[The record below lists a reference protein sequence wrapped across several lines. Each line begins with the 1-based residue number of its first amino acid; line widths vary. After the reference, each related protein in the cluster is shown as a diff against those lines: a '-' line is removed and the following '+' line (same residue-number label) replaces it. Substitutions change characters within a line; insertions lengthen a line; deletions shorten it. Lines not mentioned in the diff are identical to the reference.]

1 MNDEKN
7 FRLMTL
13 KNVLMIIIFKTS
25 APAKLYVESDS

>member
-25 APAKLYVESDS
+25 AQAKLYVESDS